1 MFFVFKSTLDLS
13 SVSKNFIKN
22 FNVNDVSTL
31 PPIVFFGVEPV
42 SDDDSFDSDNE
53 GQLSKPSVGNKTIKR
68 HFADILKSK
77 DGTIPD
83 KFIFFNSCCA

>member
-1 MFFVFKSTLDLS
+1 MMFPP
-13 SVSKNFIKN
+13 
-22 FNVNDVSTL
+22 L
-31 PPIVFFGVEPV
+31 PPIVFLGVEPV

-53 GQLSKPSVGNKTIKR
+53 GQLSKPSVGDKTIKR
-68 HFADILKSK
+68 HFANILKSK